1 NDYRSTKSSLRLLE
15 LASGKELAK
24 LDCPEKERYFSA
36 GSFSP
41 DGVLLPVHLGGKKGA
56 PVEVWFLDAKT
67 LENRDKLIGT
77 GDPDGRGFST
87 GVFTRDGKRFV
98 ILDGIGNIL
107 LWNVAGRKLERTLP
121 TGSHRPSWQ
130 LTFSPDGRTAA
141 VGWMPKIDKELE
153 SLRDADPQD
162 LPQPR
167 VSLIDLSG
175 NAPPRIL
182 IAPHGYVGNLAFSPD
197 GKLLAFGGAGAVHL
211 FDSTK

>member
-1 NDYRSTKSSLRLLE
+1 EKKFSISTVVWELASNKKWKLTDGQAQVSFAPDGKTVAVVDNDYRSTKSSLRLLE

-130 LTFSPDGRTAA
+130 LTFS
-141 VGWMPKIDKELE
+141 
-153 SLRDADPQD
+153 
-162 LPQPR
+162 
-167 VSLIDLSG
+167 
-175 NAPPRIL
+175 
-182 IAPHGYVGNLAFSPD
+182 
-197 GKLLAFGGAGAVHL
+197 
-211 FDSTK
+211 